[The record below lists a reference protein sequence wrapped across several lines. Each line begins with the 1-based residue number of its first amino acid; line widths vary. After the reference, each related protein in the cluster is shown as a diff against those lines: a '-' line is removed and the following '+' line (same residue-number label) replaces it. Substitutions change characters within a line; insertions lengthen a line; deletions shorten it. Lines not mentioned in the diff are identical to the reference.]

1 MYYFSGIILVVYV
14 LMEFIIN
21 FFKLRIYNLIFYF
34 LSLIDY
40 FWKLS
45 FKLMKLVL
53 YKIVV
58 ENRVKVSSKEE
69 GIKNLNLS
77 REFLKVEV
85 CNNRYVLILFFFD
98 SFFNLLF

>member
-1 MYYFSGIILVVYV
+1 MHYFSGIILVVYA
-14 LMEFIIN
+14 LMELITN
-21 FFKLRIYNLIFYF
+21 FLKLRTYNLISY
-34 LSLIDY
+34 LSGLIDY

-77 REFLKVEV
+77 REFPKVEV
-85 CNNRYVLILFFFD
+85 CNNRYASILFLPD
-98 SFFNLLF
+98 SLLNSLP